1 MTSKNMG
8 ESKIV
13 TRFPVKF
20 RTRFRMINHPHKA
33 TIDYLPYT
41 TLGKIEEPKDIVI

>member
-1 MTSKNMG
+1 MISKNME

-20 RTRFRMINHPHKA
+20 WTRFRMINHPHKA
-33 TIDYLPYT
+33 FMNYLPYT